1 MGWLR
6 RLRNTVRRSS
16 ADADFQGEVRFHFDR
31 CVDDYIKQGLSR
43 EEAISAASRRLG
55 NLSVAADQ
63 TRDADTVHWLAD
75 FGQDLGYAVRTLRK
89 HPAFAVIAVLT
100 LGLGVGL
107 NTAVFIFYDAL
118 VFRPPDVPRP
128 GELVRIFSSTTD
140 APYGKVAYPD
150 YLDLAGRTASL
161 AGAVAFDDTLTVAV
175 SRRQDEP
182 RQVVG
187 AAIVSGNLFSVL
199 GIEVA
204 SGRGFH
210 NQDDRPGAGAA
221 VVISHRL
228 WQRLFQSDPAAIGS
242 VMSVARGQFTVV
254 GVTGAQASHVMAI
267 EPDVFI
273 PIAMVSDVIASGD
286 SRRSDRAVGWLT
298 VVGRL
303 APGATASAV
312 ASETAVVAQSLAQEY
327 PATNSTRSAVVLPEM
342 SARGALSPERQQAAL
357 LLLAVTGLV
366 LLIACANVVN
376 LLLSHGAGRTREIAV
391 RRALGASAGRVVRQ
405 LLTETALLAVGGG
418 LVGLGLAYIGVQY
431 LSAIVRS
438 VLSAYDI
445 QPLFDVRIDRRVI
458 AFTVVA
464 SLVTLVAG
472 LIPALRS
479 RRVDAVSGLKGTPL
493 AGPRRR
499 ITIRAVLIASQT
511 TVSVFV
517 LAIAG
522 LSIRQFI
529 DVRRTDPGFAV
540 DGVLLATFDPG
551 TAGYNDRQAD
561 GFYRQIATRTRG
573 LPGVQAA
580 GFTQDVPLIFGF
592 RFTPLAVDG
601 FDTPPG
607 QASVSIRSFVV
618 DPGYWTAMGT
628 PILRG
633 RAFTDQDSSTG
644 PRVIVVNET
653 MARRY
658 WADREAVG
666 TTVRLGGASGFPAE
680 VIGVARDGK
689 YGNIAESPQPVFYVP
704 LSQKNNPSL
713 GMTMVVR
720 VAGDPTSV
728 AEPIRAEAR
737 RLDPNVPAFNIR
749 SLRNVF
755 ELVALGQQSL
765 VAQMI
770 VFVGLLA
777 VVLTVVGLYGVIAYL
792 TALRAREIGIRMALG
807 ANRRAVLRMVL
818 AQAAR
823 MVGTGLALGA
833 SLAFALMPAF
843 AFAFNFAPRDATVV
857 AAVTLGVAATAF
869 VASWL
874 PATRAAAVNPIVAL
888 RED

>member
-75 FGQDLGYAVRTLRK
+75 FAQDLGYGVRTLRK
-89 HPAFAVIAVLT
+89 HHAFAGIAVLT

-161 AGAVAFDDTLTVAV
+161 AGAVAFDDTVTVAV

-182 RQVVG
+182 RQIVG
-187 AAIVSGNLFSVL
+187 AAVVSGNLFSVL

-204 SGRGFH
+204 RGRGFH

-242 VMSVARGQFTVV
+242 VMSVASGRFTVV

-273 PIAMVSDVIASGD
+273 PIAMVSDVIASGN

-327 PATNSTRSAVVLPEM
+327 AATNSTRSAVVLPEM

-391 RRALGASAGRVVRQ
+391 RRALGASAGRLVRQ
-405 LLTETALLAVGGG
+405 LLTETALLAIGGG

-479 RRVDAVSGLKGTPL
+479 MRVDPVSGLKGTPF

-511 TVSVFV
+511 TLSVFV

-529 DVRRTDPGFAV
+529 DVRRTDPGFAA
-540 DGVLLATFDPG
+540 DGVLLVTFDPG
-551 TAGYNDRQAD
+551 TAGYDDRQAD
-561 GFYRQIATRTRG
+561 EFYRQIATRTRS

-601 FDTPPG
+601 FDTSG
-607 QASVSIRSFVV
+607 QESVSIRSFVV
-618 DPGYWTAMGT
+618 DPGYWSAMGT

-633 RAFTDQDSSTG
+633 RAFTDQDTSSG

-658 WADREAVG
+658 WPGREAVG
-666 TTVRLGGASGFPAE
+666 TTVKLGGPGGFPAE

-689 YGNIAESPQPVFYVP
+689 YGNIAESPQPVIYVP

-737 RLDPNVPAFNIR
+737 RLDPNLAAFNIR
-749 SLRNVF
+749 SLENVF
-755 ELVALGQQSL
+755 ASVALGQQSL

-792 TALRAREIGIRMALG
+792 TALRVREIGIRMALG

-818 AQAAR
+818 AQAAG

-843 AFAFNFAPRDATVV
+843 AFAFNFAPRDAPVV
-857 AAVTLGVAATAF
+857 AAVTLAVAATAF
-869 VASWL
+869 AASWL
-874 PATRAAAVNPIVAL
+874 PARRAAALNPIVAL
-888 RED
+888 RQD